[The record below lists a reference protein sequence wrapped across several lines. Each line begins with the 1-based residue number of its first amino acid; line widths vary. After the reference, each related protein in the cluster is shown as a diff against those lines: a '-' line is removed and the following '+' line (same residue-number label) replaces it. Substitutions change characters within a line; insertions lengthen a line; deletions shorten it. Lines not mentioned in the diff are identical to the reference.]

1 MKPIPVSAHL
11 GNLSFFLILSKRN
24 RLLLHN
30 WIENTRLT
38 DYAVLSAK
46 CLTPMSIMSFFTY
59 FILERYSTFCVCISF
74 THNLILHFFFWSVFS
89 TIFYTVLSHLVSL
102 SRYIYE
108 QKPFSTATILSQ
120 HCYILFFIFSSLSQY
135 IKRPA
140 CLAVF
145 ISLSSNTVV
154 DLFIAAEHTTYL
166 KLPLFL
172 LLMFCH
178 VIKF

>member
-1 MKPIPVSAHL
+1 MQFYLPSAWHQCP
-11 GNLSFFLILSKRN
+11 SCPFSLILYWRGI
-24 RLLLHN
+24 LLSVYVFHS
-30 WIENTRLT
+30 LT
-38 DYAVLSAK
+38 
-46 CLTPMSIMSFFTY
+46 
-59 FILERYSTFCVCISF
+59 ILYCI
-74 THNLILHFFFWSVFS
+74 FFFWSVFS

-145 ISLSSNTVV
+145 ISVSSTNTVV

-172 LLMFCH
+172 LLMFRH